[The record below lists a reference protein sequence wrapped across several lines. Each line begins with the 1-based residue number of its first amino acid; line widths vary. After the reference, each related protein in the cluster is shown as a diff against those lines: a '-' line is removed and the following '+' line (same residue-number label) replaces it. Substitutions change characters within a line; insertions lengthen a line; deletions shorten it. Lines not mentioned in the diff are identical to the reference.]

1 MVWLSYTKGILKVY
15 DWQGIGCDFEIECK
29 GTNKSHFL
37 LAILAT

>member
-1 MVWLSYTKGILKVY
+1 MVRLSYTKGILKVY

-29 GTNKSHFL
+29 GNHKTHFL